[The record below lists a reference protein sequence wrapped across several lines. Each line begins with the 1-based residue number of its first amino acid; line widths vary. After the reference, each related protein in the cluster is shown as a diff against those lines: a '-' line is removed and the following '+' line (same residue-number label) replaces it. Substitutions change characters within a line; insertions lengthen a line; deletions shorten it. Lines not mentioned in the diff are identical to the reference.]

1 VSGAVGPAP
10 AFTADSEA
18 SGLVWLSQ
26 GMGDLP
32 ADDRF
37 LSPREAARLAG
48 MRFEKRRS
56 EFRLGRFTA
65 KRALA
70 LALGRDPEPAALAAF
85 EIGNAADGAP
95 EPCLDGEP
103 APLAISMSDRA
114 DQAVCL
120 VGPPALALGIDL
132 ELVEPRSDGFVA
144 DFLTPAEQARVAA
157 AEEEA
162 GRALAANLIW
172 SAKEA
177 ALKVLRTGLRRSTPS
192 VEVELSAG
200 FDGADWS
207 PLWIRLRE
215 GGELPGWWRRS
226 GAFVLTL
233 AADAPIRPPQALVE
247 PPGLD
252 SASPAEAWRER
263 PGDRGPRR

>member
-1 VSGAVGPAP
+1 MSATAGPAP
-10 AFTADSEA
+10 EATTDSGS
-18 SGLVWLSQ
+18 SGLLWLSQ

-37 LSPREAARLAG
+37 FSPGEAARLAG
-48 MRFEKRRS
+48 MRFEKRQS

-70 LALGRDPEPAALAAF
+70 LALGRDPAPEGLAAF

-95 EPCLDGEP
+95 APRLDGAP

-114 DQAVCL
+114 GQAVCL

-132 ELVEPRSDGFVA
+132 ELVEPRSDGFVT

-157 AEEEA
+157 AGAE

-177 ALKVLRTGLRRSTPS
+177 ALKVLRTGLRRSTLS
-192 VEVELSAG
+192 VEVELAAG
-200 FDGADWS
+200 CDGGEWS
-207 PLWIRLRE
+207 PLAVRLRE
-215 GGELPGWWRRS
+215 GGEIAGWWRRA
-226 GAFVLTL
+226 GAFVLAV
-233 AADAPIRPPQALVE
+233 AADAPVPPPRSLVE

-252 SASPAEAWRER
+252 QASPADAWRER
-263 PGDRGPRR
+263 PGDGGARP

>member
-1 VSGAVGPAP
+1 
-10 AFTADSEA
+10 
-18 SGLVWLSQ
+18 
-26 GMGDLP
+26 MGDLP
-32 ADDRF
+32 ADDFF

-65 KRALA
+65 KRTLA
-70 LALGRDPEPAALAAF
+70 LALGRDPAPAALAAF

-95 EPCLDGEP
+95 EPRLDGEP

-120 VGPPALALGIDL
+120 VGPPGLALGIDL

-144 DFLTPAEQARVAA
+144 DFLTAAEQARVA
-157 AEEEA
+157 EA
-162 GRALAANLIW
+162 GQGEGRALAANLIW

-177 ALKVLRTGLRRSTPS
+177 ALKVLRTGLRRSTLS
-192 VEVELSAG
+192 VEVELAAG
-200 FDGADWS
+200 FDGVGWS
-207 PLWIRLRE
+207 PLAVRLRE
-215 GGELPGWWRRS
+215 GGECSGWWRRA
-226 GAFVLTL
+226 GAFVLTV
-233 AADAPIRPPQALVE
+233 AADAPVSPPRSLVE

-263 PGDRGPRR
+263 LAGGAARR